1 MLLKLGIPSSLLQAI
16 VQPGTTLG
24 ELRPTVASYTG
35 VKKAVVIAPAC
46 HDTGSAVAAIRMT
59 ESTVYLSSGTWSL
72 MGAEVAAPI
81 ITAATRRH
89 NFTNEGGVGGTIR
102 LLKNIMG
109 MWLLQGCRRK
119 WAASGQVYDY
129 GTLVGM
135 ALSQPVLR
143 SILEPDDAAFLNPA
157 DMPEAITEFCRRTG
171 QVAPTSPGDFVQA
184 ILESLALK
192 YRYVVESL
200 EQITGKKYTEIR
212 VVGGGA
218 RNRTLNQFTANATG
232 CRVVAGPF
240 EATALGNI
248 TMQMVANGAASDV
261 AQAREVIDRSFPTE
275 SFEPRDSS
283 RWDEAYGKIRQ
294 LVGVAASGD

>member
-1 MLLKLGIPSSLLQAI
+1 
-16 VQPGTTLG
+16 
-24 ELRPTVASYTG
+24 
-35 VKKAVVIAPAC
+35 
-46 HDTGSAVAAIRMT
+46 
-59 ESTVYLSSGTWSL
+59 
-72 MGAEVAAPI
+72 MGAEVPAPI
-81 ITAATRRH
+81 ITQATRRH

-119 WAASGQVYDY
+119 WAASGQDYDY

-143 SILEPDDAAFLNPA
+143 SILEPDDPSFLNPA
-157 DMPEAITEFCRRTG
+157 DMPEAITGFCRRTD
-171 QVAPTSPGDFVQA
+171 QVAPSSPGDFVQA

-200 EQITGKKYTEIR
+200 EQITGTKYTEIR

-218 RNRTLNQFTANATG
+218 RNRTLNQFTADATR

-248 TMQMVANGAASDV
+248 AMQMVATGAVSGV
-261 AQAREVIDRSFPTE
+261 AQAREVIDASFPTE

-283 RWDEAYGKIRQ
+283 RWDEAYAKIRQ
-294 LVGVAASGD
+294 MAGAVAGGN